1 MKCPRPSW
9 RETLCCWKQ
18 GLDSFSL
25 ESFWPGTEEAG
36 SSVGRAEATAQR
48 NRSSRRM
55 PRSSSLIPGNPHS
68 FGSRLATLEA
78 YGQKQPAHVKT
89 RGLDSDMINLGQ
101 PACSR
106 LAVSVLLILSWR
118 QAGCFLVFAAVA
130 DSGLNQT
137 ALSCEPDAAT
147 ILNINEIHVL
157 QEDEQKI
164 NSIKC
169 CDSFFFLA
177 SRIS

>member
-1 MKCPRPSW
+1 MKSPRQSW

-25 ESFWPGTEEAG
+25 ESFLPGTEEAG
-36 SSVGRAEATAQR
+36 NSTGRAEAAEQR
-48 NRSSRRM
+48 NCSSRRK

-68 FGSRLATLEA
+68 FDSQLATLEA
-78 YGQKQPAHVKT
+78 YGKKKQPAHVKT
-89 RGLDSDMINLGQ
+89 QGLDSDMINLGQ
-101 PACSR
+101 

-118 QAGCFLVFAAVA
+118 QTGCFLVFAAVA

-147 ILNINEIHVL
+147 ILDINEIHVL
-157 QEDEQKI
+157 QEDEQK
-164 NSIKC
+164 
-169 CDSFFFLA
+169 
-177 SRIS
+177 